1 MKIYHKITLG
11 SLFIIMLFTIFGI
24 MEIISTKNTAKVF
37 DELKSDIVPGA
48 IVMTEM
54 ANYTN
59 EIHLCLMEYIL
70 EGEYETREEMQKTM
84 QLLENAAIEHTE
96 YKAHIGDEDKKE
108 AKELEEKVKKVNS
121 LALEL
126 IDLKDQGLSTKKV
139 LEKEEELEFH
149 PSVLALLEQLNG
161 HKKIYLKE
169 LEDTGNNL
177 ATMQFNT
184 LKKIYI
190 SIIIILILS
199 LSARFMII
207 RSIPRPIIKLRSWAS
222 DIGKGKLNTFF
233 ELKSKDE
240 IGELART
247 FMELQKNLQEKTEIA
262 KKVAEGDFS
271 VSVEPKSN
279 EDVLAISLNDM
290 TNSLDKLKKSL
301 SENEERTKMILNSI
315 QAGVVMIDAET
326 HIIEYVNPT
335 AAKMIGVTEDN
346 ILGKICH
353 DFICPAEKGKCPITD
368 LGQDVDNSERI
379 VLKANSKKINV
390 LKTVTPITINER
402 KLLLETFVDITESK
416 KIAKAL
422 QENEKRF
429 KGFAF
434 SMADWLWEVNADGI
448 YTYCSE
454 NIKKIIGCTAKEI
467 LGKTPFDLMTAEEA
481 ERIGKIFTEAQSK
494 GKSIKDLKNWHIHKN
509 GKLVCLLTNAVPIFD
524 DEGNHLGYRG
534 VDKDITEQIHSEEEL
549 KKRSEEIE
557 KQSRL
562 KSAQNKLNE
571 KMRGELDVLVI
582 SKNIISFLAKLLNAQ
597 MGAIYLFDEE
607 KENLKIC
614 GTYAFSKRKN
624 LNDTIE
630 IGEGLAGQAAYEKEM
645 IAISNL
651 PENYFNI
658 SSGTGKAIPRNV
670 VVVPF
675 TFENKLIGVIEL
687 ASFNKFTNEQLDFLN
702 AVAENIAIGIITAL
716 SRTKMKVLLEKTQQ
730 QAEELQTQ
738 QEELKIANQELEEQT
753 EELKT
758 NSEKLKDQQE
768 ELQAAN
774 EELEEKTESL
784 KRQGSEITKKNEDL
798 EKAGKLLEKKAKDLA
813 ISSKYKSEFLANM
826 SHELRTPLN
835 SLLILARDL
844 SENRKGNLDDKQIE
858 ASGII
863 YNSGNDLLNLI
874 NEILDLSKV
883 EAGKMTTNIQ
893 YIPLKDVA
901 NNLKTLFTHQIEQK
915 GLEFNIILSNELPE
929 TILTDQ
935 QRLEQIIKNL
945 ISNAIKF
952 TSKGGITINFKRPD
966 ETADLSRSGLDF
978 RKAVAVS
985 VSDTGIGIPKEKQAA
1000 IFEAFQQADGSTS
1013 RKYGGTGL
1021 GLSISKE
1028 LSTLLGGELQL
1039 ESIEGKGSTFTAFIS
1054 EEMKEKWE
1062 DTKSMDRRE
1071 IPDRRVEKEIPTIEE
1086 IKERIPAPSIDDDRK
1101 NINKDDR
1108 TILIVE
1114 DDLNFARTLK
1124 RFCKENNF
1132 KFIHSGDGE
1141 TGLILAEKYLPQA
1154 IILDIKLPGIDGWT
1168 VLDKLKEDKQLRHIP
1183 VHIMSVYEESAKAL
1197 NKGAIGYL
1205 TKPVSADQIN
1215 NAFNNIESFISKEIK
1230 DLLIVENDDNI
1241 RKSILKLI
1249 DNENVKITT
1258 KKDGKTALNILKK
1271 EKFDCMILDLE
1282 LPEISG
1288 FEVLKKMKSLKD
1300 NNVPPTIIY
1309 TGKEITQEEEYELHK
1324 NANSIIIKGVK
1335 SEERLLDETALFL
1348 HQVVNKLPKKDQ
1360 KIISMLHDKDDL
1372 FKGKKILVVDDD
1384 MRNVF
1389 AISSILEDREMII
1402 STASNGEKAVE
1413 ALENEPDID
1422 LVLMD
1427 IMMPVMDGYEAMKR
1441 IRAQKKFAALPI
1453 IALTAKAMKGDK
1465 EKCIAAG
1472 ASDYLSKPLDID
1484 KVLSLLRVWLY
1495 K

>member
-1 MKIYHKITLG
+1 MKIYHKITFG
-11 SLFIIMLFTIFGI
+11 SLFIIMLFAIFGI
-24 MEIISTKNTAKVF
+24 MEIISTRNTTKVF
-37 DELKSDIVPGA
+37 EELKSDIFPEA
-48 IVMTEM
+48 ILMTEM
-54 ANYTN
+54 TNLTN

-70 EGEYETREEMQKTM
+70 EGEYETREEMQKTI

-96 YKAHIGDEDKKE
+96 HETHIGVEEKKSAE
-108 AKELEEKVKKVNS
+108 ELEAKVKKVNS

-126 IDLKDQGLSTKKV
+126 IDLKDQGLSTKIL

-149 PSVLALLEQLNG
+149 PFVLALLEQLNR
-161 HKKIYLKE
+161 HKAIHMDE
-169 LEDTGNNL
+169 LEDAENNL
-177 ATMQFNT
+177 ASMQSNN
-184 LKKIYI
+184 LKNIVI
-190 SIIIILILS
+190 SILIILLLS
-199 LSARFMII
+199 LSARLIMI
-207 RSIPRPIIKLRSWAS
+207 RSIPKPIIKLRSWAS

-233 ELKSKDE
+233 KLKSKDE

-271 VSVEPKSN
+271 VSVEPKSD

-290 TNSLDKLKKSL
+290 TCSLDKITKSL
-301 SENEERTKMILNSI
+301 SENEKRTKLILNSI
-315 QAGVVMIDAET
+315 KAGVVIIDAET
-326 HIIEYVNPT
+326 HKIEYLNP
-335 AAKMIGVTEDN
+335 AAAEMIGVTEEK

-368 LGQDVDNSERI
+368 LGQEIDNSERI
-379 VLKANSKKINV
+379 VLKANSEEINV

-416 KIAKAL
+416 KVAKAL

-429 KGFAF
+429 KSFAF
-434 SMADWLWEVNADGI
+434 TMADWLWEVNADGI

-454 NIKKIIGCTAKEI
+454 NVKKIIGYTAKDI
-467 LGKTPFDLMTAEEA
+467 VGKTPFDLMTAEEA
-481 ERIGKIFTEAQSK
+481 ERIGKLFDEAQSK
-494 GKSIKDLKNWHIHKN
+494 GKGIKDTKNWHLHKN
-509 GKLVCLLTNAVPIFD
+509 GKPVCLLTNAVPIID

-534 VDKDITEQIHSEEEL
+534 VDKDITEQIRSEEEL

-562 KSAQNKLNE
+562 KTAQNKLNE
-571 KMRGELDVLVI
+571 KMRGELNVLAI
-582 SKNIISFLAKLLNAQ
+582 SKNIISFLAKYLNAQ
-597 MGAIYLFDEE
+597 MGAIYLLDEE
-607 KENLKIC
+607 NDNLKIS

-624 LNDTIE
+624 LNETIE

-645 IAISNL
+645 IAISNV
-651 PENYFNI
+651 PEDYFNI

-687 ASFNKFTNEQLDFLN
+687 ASFNELTDEELNFLN
-702 AVAENIAIGIITAL
+702 AVSENIAIGITTAL
-716 SRTKMKVLLEKTQQ
+716 SRTKMKVLLEKTQE
-730 QAEELQTQ
+730 QAEELQVQ
-738 QEELKIANQELEEQT
+738 QEELRISNQELEEQT

-758 NSEKLKDQQE
+758 TGEKLKEQQE
-768 ELQAAN
+768 ELQASN

-784 KRQGSEITKKNEDL
+784 ERQGAEIANKNEEL
-798 EKAGKLLEKKAKDLA
+798 EKTGKLLEKKAKDLA

-844 SENRKGNLDDKQIE
+844 SQNRKGNLDDKQVE

-893 YIPLKDVA
+893 YISLKDVA
-901 NNLKTLFTHQIEQK
+901 NNLKTIFTHQIEQK
-915 GLEFNIILSNELPE
+915 GLKFNINLSNELPE

-945 ISNAIKF
+945 ISNALKF
-952 TSKGGITINFKRPD
+952 TSKGEITVNFQRPD
-966 ETADLSRSGLDF
+966 ERADLSQCGIDPG
-978 RKAVAVS
+978 KAVAIS
-985 VSDTGIGIPKEKQAA
+985 VSDTGIGIPKEKQVA

-1028 LSTLLGGELQL
+1028 LSKLLGGELQL
-1039 ESIEGKGSTFTAFIS
+1039 ESIEGKGSTFTAYIS
-1054 EEMKEKWE
+1054 EEMKEMQE
-1062 DTKSMDRRE
+1062 DTESVDRRKT
-1071 IPDRRVEKEIPTIEE
+1071 PDRRVEKELPTMEE
-1086 IKERIPAPSIDDDRK
+1086 IKERIPAPSIDDDRE

-1124 RFCKENNF
+1124 HFCKDNHF

-1141 TGLILAEKYLPQA
+1141 TGLILAEIYQPQA

-1168 VLDKLKEDKQLRHIP
+1168 VLNKLKENKQLRHIP

-1197 NKGAIGYL
+1197 NKGAIGFL
-1205 TKPVSADQIN
+1205 TKPVSAEQIN
-1215 NAFNNIESFISKEIK
+1215 NAFNKIESFISKEIK
-1230 DLLIVENDDNI
+1230 DLLIVENDDDI
-1241 RKSILKLI
+1241 SKSILRLI

-1258 KKDGKTALNILKK
+1258 KKDGKSAVNILKNGK
-1271 EKFDCMILDLE
+1271 YDCMILDLE
-1282 LPEISG
+1282 LPDISG
-1288 FEVLKKMKSLKD
+1288 FEVLKKLKSLKD
-1300 NNVPPTIIY
+1300 INVPPIIIY

-1324 NANSIIIKGVK
+1324 YANSIIIKGVK

-1348 HQVVNKLPKKDQ
+1348 HQVVNKLSKKEQ
-1360 KIISMLHDKDDL
+1360 KVISMLHDKDDL

-1389 AISSILEDREMII
+1389 AVSSILEDREMII
-1402 STASNGEKAVE
+1402 STASNGEKALE
-1413 ALENEPDID
+1413 ALEKEPDID

-1427 IMMPVMDGYEAMKR
+1427 IMMPVMDGYDAMKR